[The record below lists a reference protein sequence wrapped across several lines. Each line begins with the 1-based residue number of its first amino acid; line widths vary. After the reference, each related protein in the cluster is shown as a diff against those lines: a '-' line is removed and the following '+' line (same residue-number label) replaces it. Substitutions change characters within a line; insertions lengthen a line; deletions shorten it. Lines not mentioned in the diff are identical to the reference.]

1 MSSSRSSIALVGQG
15 CTQSSRKLAR
25 DEHRLRSVLQ
35 RARYGGDTSRTADCL
50 LLSRLFVCRCRGIF
64 IQGCLES
71 CKRFSK
77 RTGLPRLCPRRPPN
91 RQVGRVPG
99 VRTRIM

>member
-15 CTQSSRKLAR
+15 SQTSRKLAR

-35 RARYGGDTSRTADCL
+35 RAHFGRDIRTADCL

-77 RTGLPRLCPRRPPN
+77 RTGLPRLCPAIALPRRYCWSS
-91 RQVGRVPG
+91 
-99 VRTRIM
+99 